1 MSLSAA
7 TALLQRSDGDAA
19 HDLWIHQDAHFDAAI
34 WVIREFNAK
43 AQKFLASVVFVVN
56 QLDALD
62 IACFGHC

>member
-19 HDLWIHQDAHFDAAI
+19 HDLWIHQDAYFDAAI
-34 WVIREFNAK
+34 WVVGELNAK
-43 AQKFLASVVFVVN
+43 TQKFFSSVVFVVN

-62 IACFGHC
+62 IAWLGHC